1 MPSIIDPIYGH
12 IRISGLEQLI
22 INTPEMARLRR
33 VQQLGL
39 ADLAFPGANHTR
51 FEHSVGTLFIAD
63 KMAKALDFDEEE
75 IVKVRLAGLMHD
87 IGHCAFSHV
96 VESVLKR
103 NPGYQPVINGRKF
116 LRHEM
121 FTKYIITNSFHT
133 KTEIAGHVET
143 FAEPALFFEEIAKMA
158 TGDQDGLSKPYL
170 AQIISDDID
179 ADRIDFLLRDSY
191 HTGVSLGLVDVDQI
205 VGSLSLSNGRIVL
218 GGFLSYDK
226 DMALTAAESML
237 IARAHHYSA
246 IIHNPKTQGAR
257 VMLLHALEK
266 ALLNL
271 ENSGKDVRATVL
283 NFFLSYN
290 DGDLLNFIETN
301 GDASAKK
308 LIMDIRNGRIC
319 DVVAR
324 FTHKNLNPMTR
335 MALST
340 IARNGMAKKKFE
352 DELSKRLGKRFG
364 ASVLVDLD
372 VASGIPKSTRVKMGS
387 DESFFYDES
396 ALANGLVRAISRQIS
411 LCIFGKLEDNSTLLQ
426 ASRDFLLDIE
436 SLSPKLLH
444 FIRNENNLPIEGL
457 LLVFYSAHKMFR
469 SEEDGRII
477 MPRLRNIAKIYW
489 LIRELGKIERLRNL
503 FDYKFHD
510 RYGFPYSDRLF
521 EDIQL
526 LVAMG
531 MVDEDLRYFEKN
543 DRWKQRYEYVL
554 TSDGLEYAE
563 MISAAYQNE
572 LRIIDSYLSV
582 NKHSIPRDYVS
593 IAARRYKVDEFIYH
607 KKNRMAS
614 EEK

>member
-12 IRISGLEQLI
+12 IRISELEQLI

-63 KMAKALDFDEEE
+63 KIAKALDLNEEE
-75 IVKVRLAGLMHD
+75 IVKVRLAGLLHD

-96 VESVLKR
+96 VESVVKR

-133 KTEIAGHVET
+133 KAEISGHVET
-143 FAEPALFFEEIAKMA
+143 FANPALFFEEIAKMA
-158 TGDQDGLSKPYL
+158 TGDQDGLSKSYL

-218 GGFLSYDK
+218 GGSLSFDE

-257 VMLLHALEK
+257 VMLLHALEN
-266 ALLNL
+266 ALFNL
-271 ENSGKDVRATVL
+271 GNSEKDVKTTVL
-283 NFFLSYN
+283 NFFTSYN

-301 GDASAKK
+301 GDQGAKK
-308 LIMDIRNGRIC
+308 MIMDIRNGRIC
-319 DVVAR
+319 TTLAR

-340 IARNGMAKKKFE
+340 IARNGIAKKNFE
-352 DELSKRLGKRFG
+352 DELSRRLGKKFA

-372 VASGIPKSTRVKMGS
+372 VASGIPKSTRVKIGT
-387 DESFFYDES
+387 DESFLYDES

-411 LCIFGKLEDNSTLLQ
+411 LCIFGKLQSNSALSE
-426 ASRDFLLDIE
+426 ASHDFLHDIE

-469 SEEDGRII
+469 REEDGRII

-489 LIRELGKIERLRNL
+489 LVRELGGIERLRNL
-503 FDYKFHD
+503 FDYKFHN

-526 LVAMG
+526 LAAMG

-543 DRWKQRYEYVL
+543 GRWKQRYEYVL

-572 LRIIDSYLSV
+572 LRIIENYLSV
-582 NKHSIPRDYVS
+582 NKHSIPRDHVS
-593 IAARRYKVDEFIYH
+593 IAERRYKRNIKAVTSLH
-607 KKNRMAS
+607 T
-614 EEK
+614 